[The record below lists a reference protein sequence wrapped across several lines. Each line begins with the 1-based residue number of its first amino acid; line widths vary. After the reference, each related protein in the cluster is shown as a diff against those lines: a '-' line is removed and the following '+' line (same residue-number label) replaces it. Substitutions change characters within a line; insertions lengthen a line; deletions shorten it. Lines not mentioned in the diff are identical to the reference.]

1 MKHMTLRTL
10 AMISLVLG
18 TSLWA
23 QGGGSGVLIG
33 QLDPTS
39 PTLTSFTQITPLA
52 PSGPI
57 RICGSDAN
65 AVFAFCNFTEQPV
78 LIGINPPLPNAPFW
92 FTIPPMS
99 CESFNPTWIAPT
111 IVTVNGIIVAV
122 LVDC

>member
-1 MKHMTLRTL
+1 MKQINL
-10 AMISLVLG
+10 AVLVTLVLG
-18 TSLWA
+18 SSLCA
-23 QGGGSGVLIG
+23 QGGGGVWIG

-39 PTLTSFTQITPLA
+39 PSLTSFTQITPL
-52 PSGPI
+52 STTGPL

-78 LIGINPPLPNAPFW
+78 LIGINPPLPYPPFY

-99 CESFNPTWIAPT
+99 CVSFDPTWIAPT
-111 IVTVNGIIVAV
+111 VVTVNGVIVAV